1 MSKISK
7 IPVAITSLKPAEQ
20 IIDILQGNAMCYIQN
35 PYASPECI
43 TRIDENEF
51 FKAEKTKCAELQLIL
66 PSLYINYSENAWT
79 KDYLITY
86 GSKSES
92 VGYKILPPYS
102 DKKILPEKFDKATQ
116 KLYVNLGVLNDEK
129 KQIALVEWQIC
140 QAYEF
145 AIFSK
150 ILKLNISKF
159 KTDVD
164 YVAAIILALGF
175 DEQPEEINGYL
186 DNIKNKNVNIKLR
199 QASND
204 DEIEEVEEKNYF
216 DIGSILKDYFDE
228 YIKKNKKNLDKKNA
242 CLIYFYK
249 NSIVRPITIKPRFQ
263 IVQFTVKDDKTGVLK
278 PVECAGFS
286 GKFSVLYDPEKQV
299 NSLKYITKCSNPSVK
314 KGIHPMTIK
323 DFQFKDK
330 LKFSGMLVL
339 TLKPICNIY
348 KANKDNIIRAE
359 AVDWEV
365 KQLTMNKYVSDGE
378 IDDMLIS
385 EDDENN
391 DVDES
396 NLQGGNDADEYDL
409 N

>member
-20 IIDILQGNAMCYIQN
+20 IIDILKGKAMCYIQN

-43 TRIDENEF
+43 TKIDEDGF
-51 FKAEKTKCAELQLIL
+51 FKTEKSKNVELQLIL
-66 PSLYINYSENAWT
+66 PSLYINYSEDAWT

-92 VGYKILPPYS
+92 IGYKILPPYS
-102 DKKILPEKFDKATQ
+102 DKKILPEKFEKATQ
-116 KLYVNLGVLNDEK
+116 KLYVNLGVLSDEK
-129 KQIALVEWQIC
+129 KQIVLVEWQIC

-150 ILKLNISKF
+150 ILNLNILKY
-159 KTDVD
+159 KTDAE
-164 YVAAIILALGF
+164 YIIAIIEALGSE
-175 DEQPEEINGYL
+175 EQPEEIKKYL
-186 DNIKNKNVNIKLR
+186 DNIKNKIVNIKLSKS
-199 QASND
+199 SND
-204 DEIEEVEEKNYF
+204 DIDDTEEKNFF
-216 DIGSILKDYFDE
+216 DIGSILKDYFDD

-242 CLIYFYK
+242 CLTYFYK
-249 NSIVRPITIKPRFQ
+249 NGIIRSIIIKPKFQ
-263 IVQFTVKDDKTGVLK
+263 IVQFTIKDDKTGVLK
-278 PVECAGFS
+278 PIECVGFS
-286 GKFSVLYDPEKQV
+286 GKFSVLYDQEKQIS
-299 NSLKYITKCSNPSVK
+299 SLKYITKCSNPSVK
-314 KGIHPMTIK
+314 KGIHPMTLK

-359 AVDWEV
+359 AIEWEV

-378 IDDMLIS
+378 IDDILID
-385 EDDENN
+385 EDDEN

-396 NLQGGNDADEYDL
+396 SLQDGNDADVYNL